1 MTSPKRRLSLE
12 EVLDEFFFSADEP
25 STDMVL
31 RACKAYPEYRADI
44 LEFAALW
51 ASHDAAP
58 EPENVTV
65 PPMVSEESIS
75 RLQSFVLN
83 RLHALDQ
90 KAGQTDD
97 TEAAKKA
104 VANLAGGELRRTA
117 AAAQL
122 GGSTLLLQKI
132 LTNSV
137 KNVPSRV
144 LGSIANHLNVT
155 LVALQQILAGTMAV
169 GRRYRASDK
178 PNAPVKETW
187 ESAVHSLPVS
197 DEEKSRLLA
206 LQGKE
211 DSP

>member
-1 MTSPKRRLSLE
+1 MTLPNRRLSLE
-12 EVLDEFFFSADEP
+12 EVLDEFFFSADVP
-25 STDMVL
+25 STDMLL
-31 RACKAYPEYRADI
+31 RACNAHPEYRADI

-51 ASHDAAP
+51 VSHDAAP
-58 EPENVTV
+58 EPENAVAQR
-65 PPMVSEESIS
+65 MVSEESIS

-83 RLHALDQ
+83 RLYELDQ
-90 KAGQTDD
+90 AVVQTED

-104 VANLAGGELRRTA
+104 VATLAGGELRRAA

-132 LTNSV
+132 LTNSI

-155 LVALQQILAGTMAV
+155 LVGLQQTLAGTMAV
-169 GRRYRASDK
+169 GRRYSASDK

-187 ESAVHSLPVS
+187 ENAVRSLPVS

-206 LQGKE
+206 LQGRE